1 MFSRKPLF
9 SPILSR
15 LLWFLL
21 GNIIRHYF
29 IIIFC
34 WNNRKIIIRKLIYTC
49 FKKVLARVL
58 NIQLVFLP
66 LEERK
71 CWIFLPNTLILWIR
85 HLPANSA
92 MAVLVKVE
100 EESSGEGNW
109 DRKASCNYSPQ
120 IVQTNIQI
128 HRLCLIFKKNLQ
140 IWSHISNIK
149 TNGRCKSRVAT
160 LQFCLWCIKS
170 LS

>member
-1 MFSRKPLF
+1 M
-9 SPILSR
+9 
-15 LLWFLL
+15 
-21 GNIIRHYF
+21 
-29 IIIFC
+29 
-34 WNNRKIIIRKLIYTC
+34 
-49 FKKVLARVL
+49 L

-128 HRLCLIFKKNLQ
+128 HRLCLILKKSTDLKSHFKYKDKRKMQ
-140 IWSHISNIK
+140 IQSSYITVLFVVHQIFILISDEVFQIFRYLHNISCIHIFIELVRLSSWDYFW
-149 TNGRCKSRVAT
+149 KSI
-160 LQFCLWCIKS
+160 FYFKI
-170 LS
+170 